1 MKLKITF
8 LFLVCA
14 FYSAIHAQINDK
26 DSLNYYL
33 DEVVVVKNRTVKEVV
48 PVQELSG
55 TELERLNAHSVADA
69 LRYFAGVQIKDY
81 GGIGGLK
88 TINVRSMGGEHL
100 GVFYDGIEISN
111 SQNGIVD
118 LGRFSLDNMEAVS
131 LYNGQKSNIL
141 QSAKDFASAS
151 ALYMKT
157 KTPVFEEDKNYNLRI
172 GFRTGAFDL
181 VNPSIRWEQKVND
194 NITSILNVEY
204 LHSTG
209 KYKYRYN
216 VKNNFGEGY
225 DTTAVRRNG
234 DIKTWRIEQ
243 GLQGKINNGEW
254 ETKAYLYTSDR
265 GYPGS
270 VIRTS
275 TIYLRDE
282 DRQNDLNTFVQGRLK
297 KQVTNNYSTQILA
310 KYAYDYIHYKS
321 DTLVRRYDNIYK
333 LHDFYISSANKLAI
347 LPFWSVNLSVDYQ
360 YNKMDANMNHFMYP
374 RRNTVLTAFASSI
387 YWKGFKVQGS
397 ILYSLIY
404 DQINNYNLITNE
416 QGTIIED
423 IRYKNKT
430 NTNRWTPSIVASWQP
445 WSQEQFFLRAFYKN
459 VFRLPT
465 FSEMYM
471 TYIGEIA
478 SSLKPE
484 KSTQYDLGIVYKKQL
499 TKQWG
504 IEAQVDGYYNEINDK
519 LMAIGGGANFRWTIQ
534 NIGKVKI
541 KGLDASIAS
550 NYNITDDLSFTG
562 RLTYTYQ
569 DAKNYTPMKV
579 MSDSISYKG
588 QIPYIPW
595 NSGSAIITA
604 TYKDWDLNYS
614 YVYTGKRYSNSANL
628 TDYKVKAW
636 YTHDIS
642 ISKLIQR
649 DKRAIRATM
658 EVNNIFNKQYEII
671 DRYPMPGTNF
681 RFSIQ
686 ANI

>member
-1 MKLKITF
+1 MKVKITF
-8 LFLVCA
+8 VFIIFIYCANLF
-14 FYSAIHAQINDK
+14 AQVNNK
-26 DSLNYYL
+26 DSISYYL
-33 DEVVVVKNRTVKEVV
+33 DEVVVVKRKTLKEVV

-55 TELERLNAHSVADA
+55 AELERLNAHSVADA

-111 SQNGIVD
+111 AQNGIVD
-118 LGRFSLDNMEAVS
+118 LGRFSLDNMEAIS

-157 KTPVFEEDKNYNLRI
+157 KTPQFSTDKNYNIRI

-181 VNPSIRWEQKVND
+181 VNPSVRWEQKVND
-194 NITSILNVEY
+194 KLSSTLNVEY
-204 LHSTG
+204 LHSSG

-234 DIKTWRIEQ
+234 DIKIWRVEQ

-254 ETKAYLYTSDR
+254 ETRAYLYASDR

-275 TIYLRDE
+275 AIYLRDQ
-282 DRQNDLNTFVQGRLK
+282 DRQNDLSTFVQGRLQ
-297 KQVTNNYSTQILA
+297 KQVTDNYSTQILA
-310 KYAYDYIHYKS
+310 KYAYDYVHYKS
-321 DTLVRRYDNIYK
+321 DTLVNRYDNIYK
-333 LHDFYISSANKLAI
+333 LHDFYLSSANKFAI

-360 YNKMDANMNHFMYP
+360 YNKMNANMNHFMAP
-374 RRNTVLTAFASSI
+374 QRNTILSALASSI
-387 YWKGFKVQGS
+387 YWKGLKVQGS

-404 DQINNYNLITNE
+404 DQINNYELTTNE
-416 QGTIIED
+416 QGTVIAESK
-423 IRYKNKT
+423 YNVNS
-430 NTNRWTPSIVASWQP
+430 NTDKWTPSIVASWQP
-445 WSQEQFFLRAFYKN
+445 WAEEQFFLRAFYKN
-459 VFRLPT
+459 IFRMPT

-471 TYIGEIA
+471 TYTSGIP
-478 SSLKPE
+478 SSLRPE
-484 KSTQYDLGIVYKKQL
+484 KSTQYDLGVVYTKQL
-499 TKQWG
+499 TNRWG
-504 IEAQVDGYYNEINDK
+504 IESQVDGYYNEINDK
-519 LMAIGGGANFRWTIQ
+519 LMAIGGGANFRWTIM

-541 KGLDASIAS
+541 KGLDVSVSS
-550 NYNITDDLSFTG
+550 NYKVTKDLELTG
-562 RLTYTYQ
+562 RVTYTYQ

-595 NSGSAIITA
+595 NSGSAILTA
-604 TYKDWDLNYS
+604 TYKNWDLNYS

-628 TDYKVKAW
+628 SDYKVKAW

-642 ISKLIQR
+642 LSRKIVI
-649 DKRAIRATM
+649 DKKSFRGTI